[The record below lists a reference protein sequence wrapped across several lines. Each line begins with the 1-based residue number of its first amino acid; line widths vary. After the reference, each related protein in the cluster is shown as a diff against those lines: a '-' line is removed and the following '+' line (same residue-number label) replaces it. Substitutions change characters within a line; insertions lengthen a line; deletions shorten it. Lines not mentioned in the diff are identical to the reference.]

1 MKFGAE
7 KREGEPPLGTV
18 PEIESPFHGSLETDY
33 YPSGFEVQTP
43 SKSLLPATSEPG
55 QPIGEPDFAEAEI
68 ELAAAR
74 PDADPPGDVQQ
85 IG

>member
-7 KREGEPPLGTV
+7 QREDEPPLGTV
-18 PEIESPFHGSLETDY
+18 PEIELPFHGSLEGDY
-33 YPSGFEVQTP
+33 YLSVSEVQTP
-43 SKSLLPATSEPG
+43 PKSLLPATSEPE